1 MILFNI
7 EMRVE
12 KYEMRQREVTIQC
25 DGHDLDIRLLLVPRV
40 K

>member
-7 EMRVE
+7 EMRIE
-12 KYEMRQREVTIQC
+12 KYEMRQREVTIHC
-25 DGHDLDIRLLLVPRV
+25 DGCDLDIRLLVVPRV